1 MLCCSMLRLSKL
13 LVANRGEI
21 ASRIIR
27 TAKKLGIKTIA
38 VCNDND
44 VHANYVS
51 EVRFPRWHSS
61 VGRRGS
67 SCYIHSECLPRYGYA
82 HPHWKGM

>member
-1 MLCCSMLRLSKL
+1 MLCRFMLRFSKL

-44 VHANYVS
+44 VHANYIS
-51 EVRFPRWHSS
+51 EV
-61 VGRRGS
+61 
-67 SCYIHSECLPRYGYA
+67 E
-82 HPHWKGM
+82 

>member
-1 MLCCSMLRLSKL
+1 MLRFSKL

-44 VHANYVS
+44 VHAN
-51 EVRFPRWHSS
+51 SS
-61 VGRRGS
+61 VKWNDGI
-67 SCYIHSECLPRYGYA
+67 CFDL
-82 HPHWKGM
+82 

>member
-1 MLCCSMLRLSKL
+1 MCRFMLRFSKL

-44 VHANYVS
+44 VYANYIS
-51 EVRFPRWHSS
+51 EV
-61 VGRRGS
+61 
-67 SCYIHSECLPRYGYA
+67 E
-82 HPHWKGM
+82 